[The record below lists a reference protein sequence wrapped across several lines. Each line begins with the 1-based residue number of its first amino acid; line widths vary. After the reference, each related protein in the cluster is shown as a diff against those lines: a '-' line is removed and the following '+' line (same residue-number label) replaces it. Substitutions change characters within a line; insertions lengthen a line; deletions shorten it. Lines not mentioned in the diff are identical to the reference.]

1 MTQLSKLSFKTVER
15 VGAAKDPA
23 QDRRN
28 KLIAALDEQKLVLA
42 AAIKGETHT
51 KQHAKF
57 MTNEQGERVQV
68 ETQRPVKPWFFEQDH
83 GWYVQCRYGAR
94 VLLLN
99 GKNNAAFVSKLE
111 QVSAV
116 LDAFRAAAQAGE
128 LDQAIARA
136 AERKPRT
143 QPGAAKATSN
153 G

>member
-15 VGAAKDPA
+15 AGAHRDPV

-28 KLIAALDEQKLVLA
+28 KLVAALEEQKLVLA
-42 AAIKGETHT
+42 AKVKGETHT
-51 KQHAKF
+51 KQHTKF
-57 MTNEQGERVQV
+57 MTNEQGERVGV
-68 ETQRPVKPWFFEQDH
+68 KTQRAVKPWFFEQDG

-94 VLLLN
+94 VLLMD
-99 GKNNAAFVSKLE
+99 GKNNAVFVSKLE
-111 QVSAV
+111 QVGAV
-116 LDAFRAAAQAGE
+116 LDEFRAAAQAGE

-143 QPGAAKATSN
+143 KPGSAQATAN